1 MLDRAILA
9 KIHVAKKQL
18 AMEDD
23 AYRAMLMSVAG
34 VKSSKD
40 LTVAQ
45 AEKVLAH
52 LQKCGFKPL
61 APKTRPCAPAAD
73 RAALVRKLGAQLGAA
88 GRDWAYLERAADGR
102 TSMVRR
108 ICGVDAISF
117 CDAWM
122 LRKLVAALTYD
133 AKRHG
138 QR

>member
-18 AMEDD
+18 AMEED
-23 AYRAMLMSVAG
+23 AYRAMLQSVAG

-52 LQKCGFKPL
+52 LQKCGFKPRVPKARR
-61 APKTRPCAPAAD
+61 APPD
-73 RAALVRKLGAQLGAA
+73 RAALMRKLGAQLKAA
-88 GRDWAYLERAADGR
+88 GRDWAYLERAAEGR

-108 ICGVDAISF
+108 ICGVDSLSF
-117 CDAWM
+117 CNPAM
-122 LRKLVAALTYD
+122 LGKLIAALSYD

-138 QR
+138 R